1 MASRLLVKNVMAD
14 IIIRIESALTIV
26 KEILQLSVVISDKLL
41 MINNIEALIVLSLA
55 EMKDKLKIKA

>member
-1 MASRLLVKNVMAD
+1 MAD